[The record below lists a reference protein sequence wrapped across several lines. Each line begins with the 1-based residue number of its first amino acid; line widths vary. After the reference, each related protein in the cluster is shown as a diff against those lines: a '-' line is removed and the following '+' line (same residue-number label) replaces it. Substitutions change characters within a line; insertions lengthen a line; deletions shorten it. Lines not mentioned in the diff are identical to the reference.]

1 MSFSNPSREQL
12 KELLQQTKTI
22 AVVGLSD
29 NRERVS
35 YMVSEAMKKRAIGS
49 SPLIRMRLK
58 F

>member
-35 YMVSEAMKKRAIGS
+35 YMVSEAMKKGLSDHPR
-49 SPLIRMRLK
+49 
-58 F
+58 